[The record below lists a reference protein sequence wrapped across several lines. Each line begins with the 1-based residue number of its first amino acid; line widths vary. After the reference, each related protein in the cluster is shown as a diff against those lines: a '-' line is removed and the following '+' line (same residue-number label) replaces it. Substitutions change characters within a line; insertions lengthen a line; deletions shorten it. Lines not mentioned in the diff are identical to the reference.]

1 MQRCVDAGARHSPLG
16 VVAEALRTQFCG
28 GEAAVL
34 LRADMKNRIY
44 AAFAGLDVRGPVRT
58 EAVYTRW
65 VQKLATKEYADELV
79 VMSVALEFGIRITV
93 VPFTPPTALVQWAI
107 TSYGPENATV
117 VVHMGNNDLHY
128 VYLSRES

>member
-1 MQRCVDAGARHSPLG
+1 
-16 VVAEALRTQFCG
+16 
-28 GEAAVL
+28 
-34 LRADMKNRIY
+34 MKDRIY
-44 AAFAGLDVRGPVRT
+44 LAFAGLDVRGPVRT
-58 EAVYTRW
+58 EALYTRW

-117 VVHMGNNDLHY
+117 VVHMGNNDVHY
-128 VYLSRES
+128 VYLSREL